1 MRHKLV
7 GSLTAAAAILLLQ
20 STSHLAFAQNESALT
35 GVVTSEQEG
44 AMEGVVVSA
53 KKRGSIVKVSVT
65 TDAQGRYKF
74 PENRLEPGE
83 YDITIR
89 AVGYDIGAPAKASIA
104 GEKTT
109 TVDIKLK
116 KTKNLASQLTNAEWM
131 MSVPGTEQQKAG
143 LLNCTSCHT
152 LERVVRST
160 HDADEWTHVVSRMM
174 GYGAV
179 SQPIN
184 PQRMLDKT
192 RAGQP
197 RSEEHTSEL
206 QSRL

>member
-65 TDAQGRYKF
+65 TDAQGRYRF
-74 PENRLEPGE
+74 PENRLEPGD

-89 AVGYDIGAPAKASIA
+89 AVGYDGPPTKAKVA

-109 TVDIKLK
+109 TVDIKLD

-131 MSVPGTEQQKAG
+131 MSVPGTEQQKAN

-152 LERVVRST
+152 LERIVRST
-160 HDADEWTHVVSRMM
+160 HDADEWTHVISRML

-179 SQPIN
+179 S
-184 PQRMLDKT
+184 
-192 RAGQP
+192 
-197 RSEEHTSEL
+197 
-206 QSRL
+206 